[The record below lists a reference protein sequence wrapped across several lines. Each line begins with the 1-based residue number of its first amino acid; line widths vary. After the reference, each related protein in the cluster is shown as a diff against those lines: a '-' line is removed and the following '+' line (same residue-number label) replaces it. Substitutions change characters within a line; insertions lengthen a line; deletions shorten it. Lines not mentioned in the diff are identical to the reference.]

1 MLKLP
6 PQTHVIQILRHFQ
19 RHWGICLG
27 TQPQREPISIN
38 SLGYNQ
44 MQVRQILGKTI
55 ALLLAMQ
62 LFLIGLQAKS
72 QIDQGNSSIETLI
85 WMTQQYISVLVKI
98 RSLQDKREKN
108 DSQK

>member
-1 MLKLP
+1 
-6 PQTHVIQILRHFQ
+6 
-19 RHWGICLG
+19 
-27 TQPQREPISIN
+27 
-38 SLGYNQ
+38 

-62 LFLIGLQAKS
+62 LFLIGLQTKS
-72 QIDQGNSSIETLI
+72 QIDQGNSSIEALI

>member
-1 MLKLP
+1 
-6 PQTHVIQILRHFQ
+6 
-19 RHWGICLG
+19 
-27 TQPQREPISIN
+27 
-38 SLGYNQ
+38 

-62 LFLIGLQAKS
+62 LFLIGFQAKS

-98 RSLQDKREKN
+98 RSLQDKKEKN
-108 DSQK
+108 DSPKLKSKK

>member
-1 MLKLP
+1 
-6 PQTHVIQILRHFQ
+6 
-19 RHWGICLG
+19 
-27 TQPQREPISIN
+27 
-38 SLGYNQ
+38 

-62 LFLIGLQAKS
+62 LFLIGFQAKS
-72 QIDQGNSSIETLI
+72 QIDQGKSSIETLI

-98 RSLQDKREKN
+98 RSLQEKREET

>member
-1 MLKLP
+1 MSKD
-6 PQTHVIQILRHFQ
+6 V
-19 RHWGICLG
+19 
-27 TQPQREPISIN
+27 
-38 SLGYNQ
+38 
-44 MQVRQILGKTI
+44 LGKTI

-62 LFLIGLQAKS
+62 LFLIGFQAKS

-98 RSLQDKREKN
+98 RSLQEKREET

>member
-1 MLKLP
+1 M
-6 PQTHVIQILRHFQ
+6 QIKH
-19 RHWGICLG
+19 H
-27 TQPQREPISIN
+27 
-38 SLGYNQ
+38 
-44 MQVRQILGKTI
+44 ILSKTI

-62 LFLIGLQAKS
+62 LFLIGLQTKS

-108 DSQK
+108 DSPKLKSKR

>member
-1 MLKLP
+1 M
-6 PQTHVIQILRHFQ
+6 QIKRH
-19 RHWGICLG
+19 
-27 TQPQREPISIN
+27 
-38 SLGYNQ
+38 
-44 MQVRQILGKTI
+44 ILSKSI

-98 RSLQDKREKN
+98 RSLQDKKEET

>member
-1 MLKLP
+1 
-6 PQTHVIQILRHFQ
+6 
-19 RHWGICLG
+19 
-27 TQPQREPISIN
+27 
-38 SLGYNQ
+38 

-72 QIDQGNSSIETLI
+72 RIDQGNSSLEALI

>member
-1 MLKLP
+1 
-6 PQTHVIQILRHFQ
+6 
-19 RHWGICLG
+19 
-27 TQPQREPISIN
+27 
-38 SLGYNQ
+38 

-62 LFLIGLQAKS
+62 LFLIGFQAKS
-72 QIDQGNSSIETLI
+72 QIDQGNSSIEALI

-108 DSQK
+108 GERRKGKG